1 MTARI
6 LTALTEQDP
15 PEMLEIADRIFSEGR
30 NPQHF
35 IGELTRQFRNLMVM
49 KVSGTDTRLV
59 AAGEGE
65 RRRAAEALENFSRE
79 DLTRYV
85 QLLLDLYR
93 DLQHAP
99 QPRFRTE
106 IGLLKL
112 VYAGQLRPIEEA
124 LSTLNG
130 GAAPGAGSTPPAA
143 KAPPR
148 QASARSAANPPAR
161 KLAPAKRVVVA
172 APSYLERMGT
182 PKTPDDLDK
191 HDCLTLSFESSL
203 NRWEVKSAGGPRIIR
218 VNGSFQSNNA
228 VVLHQAALEG
238 VGLFRAATFV
248 VGPDIDAGRLIP
260 VLQEYEP
267 EADANIYAVYP
278 TARHLSPKVRVFVDT
293 MVETFAPVPPWD
305 KQVPTAA

>member
-1 MTARI
+1 MDRRDEMAVFVRVVDAESFSHAARALG
-6 LTALTEQDP
+6 LTPSAVSKLIGRLEDRLGVRLLNRTTRRLSLTEEGGAFYSRCVPILADIADAEAAVSDLHAEPRGTLKINASTAFAQYQVMPLIPDLLARY
-15 PEMLEIADRIFSEGR
+15 PEM
-30 NPQHF
+30 Q
-35 IGELTRQFRNLMVM
+35 
-49 KVSGTDTRLV
+49 
-59 AAGEGE
+59 
-65 RRRAAEALENFSRE
+65 
-79 DLTRYV
+79 V
-85 QLLLDLYR
+85 QLTMTDSIVNLVEEGVDVAIR
-93 DLQHAP
+93 
-99 QPRFRTE
+99 
-106 IGLLKL
+106 IG
-112 VYAGQLRPIEEA
+112 V
-124 LSTLNG
+124 LSDSSLI
-130 GAAPGAGSTPPAA
+130 
-143 KAPPR
+143 
-148 QASARSAANPPAR
+148 AR